1 MADGYLLRVPE
12 SLVVLIRNLH
22 PLLKVD
28 IRAGLQLLLQNPE
41 SGKALKEELQGLRSF
56 RIKRY
61 RIIYRI
67 VVAEKILEI
76 IALGPR
82 KSIYEETYRILSQK
96 GKERMK

>member
-67 VVAEKILEI
+67 CDW
-76 IALGPR
+76 
-82 KSIYEETYRILSQK
+82 
-96 GKERMK
+96 